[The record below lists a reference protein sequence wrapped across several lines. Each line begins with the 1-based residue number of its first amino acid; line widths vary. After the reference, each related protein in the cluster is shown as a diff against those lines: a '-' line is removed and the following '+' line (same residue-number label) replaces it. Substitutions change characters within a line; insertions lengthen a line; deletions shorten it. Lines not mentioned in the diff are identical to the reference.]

1 MYLLIYP
8 SFMSINMAPWVFIL
22 LTVHIPILLYCAA
35 QIVPALI
42 TGCSF
47 SWLLHPSDGPQL
59 MWVFVCF
66 LSTSI
71 LSDTIACSWLVS
83 YFPCRI
89 PRTDMSLRIYD
100 SFYWRTVLETKSWV
114 IAFLAT
120 SIIASRPSQLTEQ
133 ES

>member
-1 MYLLIYP
+1 MIVLS
-8 SFMSINMAPWVFIL
+8 SFFQLAPWVFIL
-22 LTVHIPILLYCAA
+22 LIVHIPILLYCVA

-42 TGCSF
+42 IGCSF
-47 SWLLHPSDGPQL
+47 SWLTHPSDKPQL
-59 MWVFVCF
+59 MWVFVWF

-71 LSDTIACSWLVS
+71 LSDTIVCSWLIS

-89 PRTDMSLRIYD
+89 LRTDISPRIYD

-114 IAFLAT
+114 TAFLAT